1 MARLEALLSL
11 QPGPENRHQPL
22 NQLGV
27 ELATELTWLDP
38 RNGCLSVSVGPS
50 ALPVQV
56 LFELRGRDQLGVL
69 VNSREGMSSGAPL
82 SRAVLEQVLV
92 RLLRLLPGSALAY
105 RSDRD
110 GPIRQPTAQQV
121 GNTPY
126 SGASPLDHGKGS

>member
-11 QPGPENRHQPL
+11 QPGPENLHQPL

-38 RNGCLSVSVGPS
+38 RNGCLSLSAGPS

-56 LFELRGRDQLGVL
+56 LLELRGHDQLGVL
-69 VNSREGMSSGAPL
+69 VNSREGMSSGSPL
-82 SRAVLEQVLV
+82 SRAVLEQVLD
-92 RLLRLLPGSALAY
+92 RLLRLLPGTSLAY

-110 GPIRQPTAQQV
+110 GPIRQGTAQPV
-121 GNTPY
+121 GSTP
-126 SGASPLDHGKGS
+126 